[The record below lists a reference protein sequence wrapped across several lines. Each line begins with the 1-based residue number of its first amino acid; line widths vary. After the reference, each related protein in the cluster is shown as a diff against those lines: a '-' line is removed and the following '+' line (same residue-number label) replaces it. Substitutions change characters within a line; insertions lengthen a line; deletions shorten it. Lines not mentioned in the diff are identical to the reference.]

1 MIEALLEAVPWDKV
15 GEAVVAIGVGIAALV
30 GIEISTRLL
39 TGKGLLEHLLS
50 AFEGLELRLK
60 NWLEEKRVN
69 RVTIERLVFVLEKVN
84 GGVNN
89 INKAVNVKIFGKTA
103 GGRKYNTGEVLTLST
118 KTPEDAEKLLGKKEM
133 EVALAEVPNLDLLS
147 SLQ

>member
-1 MIEALLEAVPWDKV
+1 MIDALLAVPWDKV
-15 GEAVVAIGVGIAALV
+15 GEAVVAIVAGVL
-30 GIEISTRLL
+30 GIEICTRLL

-50 AFEGLELRLK
+50 KFQGLEIRLK

-69 RVTIERLVFVLEKVN
+69 RVTIERLVLVLEKVS
-84 GGVNN
+84 GGINDVN
-89 INKAVNVKIFGKTA
+89 KFVNVKIFGKTA
-103 GGRKYNTGEVLTLST
+103 GGRKYNTGEVVTFGT
-118 KTPEDAEKLLGKKEM
+118 KTSEDAEKLLGQKEM